1 MKNNENLI
9 EGKTYEFAI
18 RMVKA
23 YQYLEKTNRGFALS
37 SQLLRSGTS
46 IGAMVHEAKFAQ
58 SRADFINKLSI
69 ALKEA
74 NETKYWIRLF
84 HDTHYFDDTM
94 FDSIYNDVKEIVA
107 MLVAIVRTSK
117 DNNV

>member
-1 MKNNENLI
+1 MKNDENLI
-9 EGKTYEFAI
+9 EGKTYAFAI

-23 YQYLEKTNRGFALS
+23 YQYLEKTHRGFALS

-58 SRADFINKLSI
+58 SRADFISKLSI

-94 FDSIYNDVKEIVA
+94 YNSISNDVNEIVA

-117 DNNV
+117 DNNI

>member
-1 MKNNENLI
+1 MKNDENQI
-9 EGKTYEFAI
+9 EGKTYAFAI

-23 YQYLEKTNRGFALS
+23 YQYLEKTYRGFALS

-46 IGAMVHEAKFAQ
+46 IGAMVHESKYAQ
-58 SRADFINKLSI
+58 SRADFISKLSI

-74 NETKYWIRLF
+74 NETKYWIRLL

-94 FDSIYNDVKEIVA
+94 YNSIYNDVNEIVA
-107 MLVAIVRTSK
+107 MLVSIVRTSK